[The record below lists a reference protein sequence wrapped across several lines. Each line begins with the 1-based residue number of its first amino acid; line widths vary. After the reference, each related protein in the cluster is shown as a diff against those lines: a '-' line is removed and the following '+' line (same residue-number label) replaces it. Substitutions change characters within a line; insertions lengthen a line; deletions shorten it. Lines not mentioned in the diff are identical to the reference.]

1 MLHIW
6 MEFHSSFHIS
16 KYINDN
22 VSPYNLQLEAHDTG
36 PSFWEDLKL
45 ETLGR
50 KSLVPAHF
58 IHL

>member
-1 MLHIW
+1 